1 MTEYQDSINA
11 LSNGYQSILDMV
23 QTSHTTISNEISMA
37 SFILAAVAL
46 LFAIIGI
53 FLGWYLNRLDK
64 KTKDIRKEAEE
75 LLDEVSHMKKGIES
89 INDQINNNLSR
100 LYLRLREEES
110 KNLLGRLV
118 EEPLDI
124 LNISPLLLA
133 RNLSESFFPILKEA
147 YSKLVNT
154 NLSID
159 SIDKKIVQD
168 KYYLLFFQHFLYSTI
183 IDDDLRPYLSDFF
196 SQGIE
201 CAFER
206 DIIKSTNDL
215 CRALFPKTVG
225 FDKKTLLRNFLISL
239 NNSKYKSYERIKN
252 ILENE
257 LDDSLLTDTIEEVR
271 TQGIDLLLFKKS

>member
-1 MTEYQDSINA
+1 MIEHQDTTNA
-11 LSNGYQSILDMV
+11 FSNDYQSILDMI

-75 LLDEVSHMKKGIES
+75 LLDEVSKMKDGIES
-89 INDQINNNLSR
+89 INNQINDNLSR

-133 RNLSESFFPILKEA
+133 RNLNESFFPILKEA
-147 YSKLVNT
+147 YSKLLNT
-154 NLSID
+154 NLGD
-159 SIDKKIVQD
+159 FIDKETVQD

-183 IDDDLRPYLSDFF
+183 KDDELRPYLSEFF
-196 SQGIE
+196 SQGID

-215 CRALFPKTVG
+215 CRALFPETVG
-225 FDKKTLLRNFLISL
+225 FDKKDLLRNFLISL
-239 NNSKYKSYERIKN
+239 NNSKYKSHERIKN

-257 LDDSLLTDTIEEVR
+257 LEDSLLTDTIEELR
-271 TQGIDLLLFKKS
+271 AQGIDLLLFKKA